1 MINANFFEKLG
12 TNIKKRRVI
21 LGLTQQ
27 ELADKSGIT
36 LNHVGK
42 IEVAFSK
49 PSINTIIRIAEAL
62 EISVSE
68 LCNYTK

>member
-1 MINANFFEKLG
+1 MTWTCLFYA
-12 TNIKKRRVI
+12 
-21 LGLTQQ
+21 
-27 ELADKSGIT
+27 ADKSGIT
-36 LNHVGK
+36 LNHARK

-68 LCNYTK
+68 LCNYTKQ